1 MSGSKRRLTF
11 GMSVPGWRAWAGL
24 VVAPMAWG
32 IHHQL
37 GSDVSYAAC
46 DRDPNRVALAAGIV
60 LLVLIVAAGWMSW
73 RAWKNAGGMDVEE
86 ADALEVFIPLLSIM
100 AATLFALTIFV
111 QLLADIIIPSCF
123 G

>member
-1 MSGSKRRLTF
+1 MSDAKPKLGIGS
-11 GMSVPGWRAWAGL
+11 SVPGWRAWAGL
-24 VVAPMAWG
+24 VVGPIAWG

-46 DRDPNRVALAAGIV
+46 DRGPDVIALAVGLV
-60 LLVLIVAAGWMSW
+60 LLVTIGAAGWTSW
-73 RAWKNAGGMDVEE
+73 RSWKTAGGMHVEE
-86 ADALEVFIPLLSIM
+86 ADALEVFIPLLSVMGAI
-100 AATLFALTIFV
+100 LFALTIFV

>member
-1 MSGSKRRLTF
+1 MSGAKPKLGIGR
-11 GMSVPGWRAWAGL
+11 SVPGWRAWAGL
-24 VVAPMAWG
+24 VVGPVAWG

-46 DRDPNRVALAAGIV
+46 DRGPDVIALAVGLV
-60 LLVLIVAAGWMSW
+60 LLIAIGAAGWTSW
-73 RAWKNAGGMDVEE
+73 RSWKTAGGMQAKE
-86 ADALEVFIPLLSIM
+86 ADALEVFIPLLSVM
-100 AATLFALTIFV
+100 GATLFALTIFV